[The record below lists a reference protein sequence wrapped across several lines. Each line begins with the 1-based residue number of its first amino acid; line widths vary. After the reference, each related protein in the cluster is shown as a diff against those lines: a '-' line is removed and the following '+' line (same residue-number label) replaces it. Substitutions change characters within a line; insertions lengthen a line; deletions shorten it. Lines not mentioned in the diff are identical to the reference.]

1 MEGGFTDQLRLANYA
16 TWDKIINHEWTDR
29 LAFGSLSDSQMSTY
43 LLQDYLFLDAF
54 VVLLSSMISKARCLD
69 DRIPGA
75 QFLGL
80 ITSSENTY
88 FVDSLAHYNVAPGAT
103 PKPVTQSFI
112 DLMLEASEGT
122 LAECLAVLTVC
133 EWSYCCWGTRVAPNS
148 KVSDQPHFQRWIDLH
163 SGEGFEN
170 LVAYLRG
177 LLDKEGE
184 VIGADEKERVGKLFE
199 QAVELELA
207 FFDMSIN
214 A

>member
-199 QAVELELA
+199 QAVELEL
-207 FFDMSIN
+207 
-214 A
+214 